1 MGQETEILK
10 NDVKNWL
17 AWHGR
22 QLSFKS
28 FMAEFARDWAFRIL
42 VKYQD
47 IPIRRGGKVLKR
59 LIPFTS
65 KYNTFIVTKKIGRNL
80 RMMHPFSSIINAE
93 SIGDNFIFYQN
104 VTIGTNRDSN
114 RPRIGNNV
122 IVNAHS
128 VIIGDITIGDNVW
141 IGACSFVSKSVPSDT
156 MVVGNPAKAVKRY
169 NPSTK
174 TWEKLTSHIP
184 L

>member
-1 MGQETEILK
+1 M
-10 NDVKNWL
+10 
-17 AWHGR
+17 
-22 QLSFKS
+22 
-28 FMAEFARDWAFRIL
+28 
-42 VKYQD
+42 
-47 IPIRRGGKVLKR
+47 LKR

>member
-1 MGQETEILK
+1 
-10 NDVKNWL
+10 
-17 AWHGR
+17 
-22 QLSFKS
+22 
-28 FMAEFARDWAFRIL
+28 
-42 VKYQD
+42 
-47 IPIRRGGKVLKR
+47 
-59 LIPFTS
+59 
-65 KYNTFIVTKKIGRNL
+65 
-80 RMMHPFSSIINAE
+80 MMHPFSSIINAE